1 MTIKA
6 ITTADQT
13 VHIDFTTHPAVSLQI
28 FSAQI
33 IRVCAPEAL
42 PLTSHA
48 VIATPSQAP
57 FTVDRDNAG
66 GVRLQ
71 TSALHLHIDASGHVD
86 VYDAND
92 LALVLDYRGQRVP
105 LNLDLP
111 EDSHSVLEEEGHAG
125 RDSAVNTV
133 SSQVI
138 KALSPDEHFYGLG
151 DKTGFID
158 KRGYEYDNWNT
169 DDASPHLEHYTKL
182 YKSVPI
188 LYGLREGRPY
198 GLLFD
203 NAARSHLDL
212 GKENP
217 GYYYYSVAEGPL
229 DYYVIGGPTL
239 ASVVQ
244 QYTQLTGPTPL
255 PQRWTLGYQQS
266 RFGWQDAAEVSEIAA
281 TMRRYHLPC
290 DVLHLDIDYMA
301 GYRVFTWNSTRYP
314 QPAAFVKAL
323 HQQGFKLVTIID
335 PGVKAEPGYSV
346 YDDGIGHDYF
356 VKMPAGQVYT
366 NRVWPGQAVYPD
378 FGAPWVRQ
386 WWGDYHARLTA
397 IGVDGIWN
405 DMNEPAGFDGPLP
418 DDLVFTDETKP
429 STHAKMHNL
438 FGHNMSRA
446 TYAGLQQQTGR
457 RPFVITRAAYAG
469 TQRYATVW
477 AGDNQS
483 LWVHLQMM
491 VPQLCNLALSG
502 FSFAGTDIGGFGADT
517 TPELLIRW
525 IEGAIFSPLLRN
537 HSAMGNRRQEPWV
550 FGEPTLSIYRKYLE
564 LRYRL
569 IPYLYDLFAAGEQTG
584 APVMRPLVY
593 AFDQDPAVVEI
604 GDQYMVGDALMVAPV
619 LEKGKTSRLVY
630 LPAGE
635 WIDFWTGEH
644 LAGGQEIRVEVP
656 LDALPLFGR
665 VGTMVPMGPKQEYL
679 TDAPDQE
686 MDFRCFGDH
695 GTYRH
700 YQDDGSSFAYR
711 DGAYNLYQIT
721 VSAGVAAVTVT
732 HAGDAVAFYREIRV
746 RVGHIQQKFV
756 LDKQQYCALNK
767 VTSKVL

>member
-13 VHIDFTTHPAVSLQI
+13 VHIDFTAHPAVSLQV

-42 PLTSHA
+42 SLTSHA

-66 GVRLQ
+66 GVGLQ

-198 GLLFD
+198 GLFFD

-301 GYRVFTWNSTRYP
+301 G
-314 QPAAFVKAL
+314 
-323 HQQGFKLVTIID
+323 
-335 PGVKAEPGYSV
+335 
-346 YDDGIGHDYF
+346 
-356 VKMPAGQVYT
+356 
-366 NRVWPGQAVYPD
+366 
-378 FGAPWVRQ
+378 
-386 WWGDYHARLTA
+386 
-397 IGVDGIWN
+397 
-405 DMNEPAGFDGPLP
+405 
-418 DDLVFTDETKP
+418 
-429 STHAKMHNL
+429 
-438 FGHNMSRA
+438 
-446 TYAGLQQQTGR
+446 
-457 RPFVITRAAYAG
+457 
-469 TQRYATVW
+469 
-477 AGDNQS
+477 
-483 LWVHLQMM
+483 
-491 VPQLCNLALSG
+491 
-502 FSFAGTDIGGFGADT
+502 
-517 TPELLIRW
+517 
-525 IEGAIFSPLLRN
+525 
-537 HSAMGNRRQEPWV
+537 
-550 FGEPTLSIYRKYLE
+550 
-564 LRYRL
+564 
-569 IPYLYDLFAAGEQTG
+569 
-584 APVMRPLVY
+584 
-593 AFDQDPAVVEI
+593 
-604 GDQYMVGDALMVAPV
+604 
-619 LEKGKTSRLVY
+619 
-630 LPAGE
+630 
-635 WIDFWTGEH
+635 
-644 LAGGQEIRVEVP
+644 GQEIRVEVP

-732 HAGDAVAFYREIRV
+732 HAGDAVALYREIRV
-746 RVGHIQQKFV
+746 HVGHSQQKFV

-767 VTSKVL
+767 KEVIE